1 MSNGKCLKDCRA
13 FYENPTPGNFGAPDQ
28 SLTCSYC
35 LSNDLPISTNAAG
48 NPPYPGCEAAKVLQN
63 SPALNTIA
71 DYNNA
76 KNMIYNEYCTNKNAN
91 CSDLYQEYT
100 GTRSCAAQPRPQP
113 IPQPRPQPRPVT
125 QDTFVRPGPNQRT
138 WGIL

>member
-1 MSNGKCLKDCRA
+1 MSNGKFLNDCRS
-13 FYENPTPGNFGAPDQ
+13 FYQNPTPGNFGAPDQ

-48 NPPYPGCEAAKVLQN
+48 NAPYPGCDSAKVLQN
-63 SPALNTIA
+63 NSNLNTIA

-76 KNMIYNEYCTNKNAN
+76 KNMIYNEYCKKGNAT
-91 CSDLYQEYT
+91 CGDLYQEFT
-100 GTRSCAAQPRPQP
+100 GSRSCTAPPPPR
-113 IPQPRPQPRPVT
+113 PQPRPQPRPRT
-125 QDTFVRPGPNQRT
+125 QDTFVIPNPNKRT